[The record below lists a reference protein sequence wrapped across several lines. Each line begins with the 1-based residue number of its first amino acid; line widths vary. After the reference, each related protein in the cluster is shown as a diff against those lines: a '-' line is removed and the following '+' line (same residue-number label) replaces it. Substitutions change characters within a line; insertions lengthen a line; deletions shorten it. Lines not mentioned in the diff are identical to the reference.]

1 MIKSIN
7 PKVLFPI
14 ILGAFIL
21 VACDK
26 DESDDA
32 TSQVLASENT
42 LLQYVPAD
50 SPYVIASIT
59 PLPDDLMDR
68 IEPSMDRVLQSYQT
82 VMREIMLSAQQD
94 VSEDELSDEELQRI
108 TDVSNE
114 LMSLFSIEGLRN
126 AGIGRDT
133 TGAIYGN
140 GLLPVVRLGL
150 TDGALFDAAI
160 SGLEEEA
167 GIALQVAEIGDHSY
181 RYFDADEIRI
191 VIAVLD
197 NQAVLTMLP
206 SSFDEAQTSLA
217 LGLTLPETN
226 IAESGG
232 LQEIASEYG
241 YTGEFV
247 GFIDVASMVERLVG
261 GATGLDADLFAL
273 MEHDPSDLSDVCRA
287 EIRSVASIAPRMV
300 MGYTDISVD
309 QIDSSIV
316 LELRDDIA
324 AGLQGLSAAVP
335 GLGEDHGGLMSFG
348 LSVDIKAARE
358 FVEGRLD
365 AMEAEPFE
373 CEHFAEIQAGVAG
386 GREAMNQPVPPMVYD
401 FRGFLAVIDDIQ
413 GLDIAS
419 QTPPTSIDGSFLLA
433 MNNAQA
439 LVSLGAMF
447 SPELA
452 SLNLQAGGEPV
463 ALELP
468 QMAAMGMD
476 AFAALSDDAIA
487 ISIGEGAET
496 ELESMLSADV
506 SDSAPFLSFSMDAA
520 RYYGFLGDAI
530 AAGDPDSEKAASPEL
545 QAAMNEIMRV
555 VADIYDRMS
564 ADFRFTSRGME
575 VESSVTLKD

>member
-94 VSEDELSDEELQRI
+94 VSEDELGDEELQRI